1 MRRQVTAA
9 RTSADAERLVQG
21 ARALGSRMID
31 MPQLARDTSAHLVSI
46 SVRLL
51 VTTSTAA

>member
-46 SVRLL
+46 PVRLL